1 MIEKADAQGSYIEIF
16 DANNSVVYSNKE
28 DGDLIDFD
36 IELILLG
43 MIWTVKNYINKDFIE
58 KNTNDINKEIML
70 ALLISALIIIPLNLY
85 TNSIITSP
93 IATLRKVTDQL
104 AQGNGD
110 LTNRITV
117 DSHDDL
123 GKIANNIN
131 AFIAQLQA
139 MVLQVSRS
147 REVIEL
153 GVNTL
158 NEHSDS
164 NQSLL
169 VHHVTETDIVVTAIT
184 QMSSTGESVSES
196 TALAAT
202 LTQKV
207 DNGVNESRKIVDEA
221 VHSVA
226 SLAEEVET
234 MSSAIV
240 HMSDHT
246 DRIGIVLGVIG
257 DIAEQTNLLAL
268 NAAKT
273 QNSTS
278 EINQMLQEL
287 QLGTKSVVDAMAIT
301 RTSCQRSADKTA
313 KVTIPLDSM
322 SNEISDINNH
332 TIQIATS
339 AEEQCIVAE
348 EIAQNM
354 TTIKAVIS
362 ENGSITANTTKEL
375 TNANTE
381 LNQIVGKFNF

>member
-202 LTQKV
+202 LTQKA

-246 DRIGIVLGVIG
+246 DRIGGYWG
-257 DIAEQTNLLAL
+257 YC
-268 NAAKT
+268 
-273 QNSTS
+273 
-278 EINQMLQEL
+278 
-287 QLGTKSVVDAMAIT
+287 
-301 RTSCQRSADKTA
+301 R
-313 KVTIPLDSM
+313 
-322 SNEISDINNH
+322 
-332 TIQIATS
+332 
-339 AEEQCIVAE
+339 
-348 EIAQNM
+348 
-354 TTIKAVIS
+354 
-362 ENGSITANTTKEL
+362 AN
-375 TNANTE
+375 
-381 LNQIVGKFNF
+381 